1 MKRPNELEI
10 YVRGKD
16 DLWVPFWQLVI
27 ILTIGS
33 INRGISLRIMKWN
46 LPEFVSYEM
55 RQLNL
60 TL

>member
-1 MKRPNELEI
+1 
-10 YVRGKD
+10 
-16 DLWVPFWQLVI
+16 
-27 ILTIGS
+27 
-33 INRGISLRIMKWN
+33 MKWN